1 MIYMPSAYVLY
12 SWKLSDNY
20 SLKTELEIK
29 LATLRPLCIKV
40 FCVCLSK
47 VESDVIIM

>member
-12 SWKLSDNY
+12 SWQLSDNY

-29 LATLRPLCIKV
+29 LTTLRPLYIKLC
-40 FCVCLSK
+40 CVCLSK
-47 VESDVIIM
+47 VESDGIII